1 MFDPQWRRRSL
12 AALDER
18 FDVIVI
24 GGGITGTG
32 VFFDAAQRG
41 LRTLLVERD
50 DIASGTSSRSS
61 KLVHG
66 GLRYLKQM
74 HFRITAMA
82 ARERDRM
89 AVLNPMLVEPL
100 RFVYPANRGDKMPS
114 WQVDLGLWMYD
125 RLTRKRHRHRHL
137 DVDDLERM
145 VPGMATDDLEQ
156 AYSYGD
162 ARTDDARLTLAV
174 AATGY
179 AYGGHLLTRAEV
191 RDLTRNADGR
201 IDGVVVEDLEAGG
214 SRRVKGRVVVNA
226 AGVWVDDLRQQ
237 CGLGAPRVRPSRG
250 VHIVLPTA
258 RLPVRAAAMVPSPD
272 DGRPIFLIPHPE
284 GVLVGTTDIYHDGSK
299 RDPRPTRDE
308 VDYLLRAM
316 ATHFPGNGLAVDDV
330 VGAFAGLRPILDSH
344 TDNPSDAS
352 REEDIWEEEGMVSV
366 AGGKLTTWR
375 PTAEDVVD
383 EVVRH
388 LPDERA
394 DTVHKCYT
402 KGTPLVGYAPLDL
415 AGTLESLH
423 GLRPEIASAM
433 ARRLRR
439 DALWAPHL
447 ARDERELL
455 PLVDGGDLCAAEVRC
470 HLGHGAVLRLEDL
483 LLRRARLGMWQP
495 RLAAD
500 VAPMLRSIFEQE
512 LGWDGARWSREL
524 DAWEQAAEAWSPA
537 GIVA

>member
-1 MFDPQWRRRSL
+1 MFDPHWRRRSL
-12 AALDER
+12 AALDET

-24 GGGITGTG
+24 GGGITGCG
-32 VFFDAAQRG
+32 VFFDASQRG
-41 LRTLLVERD
+41 LSTLLVERQ

-89 AVLNPMLVEPL
+89 AVLNPTLVEPL
-100 RFVYPANRGDKMPS
+100 RFVYPSNRGDKMPS

-125 RLTRKRHRHRHL
+125 RLTRKRNRHRHL
-137 DVDDLERM
+137 ETEDLERL
-145 VPGMATDDLEQ
+145 VPGMATDEIEQ
-156 AYSYGD
+156 AFSYAD

-179 AYGGHLLTRAEV
+179 AYGGFMLTRTAV
-191 RDLTRNADGR
+191 RDLTRNVDGR
-201 IDGVVVEDLEAGG
+201 IDGVVVDDLEAGG
-214 SRRVKGRVVVNA
+214 SREIRARVVVNA

-237 CGLGAPRVRPSRG
+237 CRLGDPRVRPSRG
-250 VHIVLPTA
+250 VHIVLSSA

-272 DGRPIFLIPHPE
+272 DARPIFLIPHAE
-284 GVLVGTTDIYHDGSK
+284 GVLVGTTDIYHDGPRS
-299 RDPRPTRDE
+299 DPRATRAE

-316 ATHFPGNGLAVDDV
+316 ATHFPDNALTTDDV
-330 VGAFAGLRPILDSH
+330 VGVFAGLRPILDSH

-375 PTAEDVVD
+375 PTAEEVVD
-383 EVVRH
+383 EVLRN

-394 DTVHKCYT
+394 EAAFSCYT

-415 AGTLESLH
+415 ADRLATLH
-423 GLRPEIASAM
+423 GLVPDVASGM

-447 ARDERELL
+447 ARGARELE

-470 HLGHGAVLRLEDL
+470 HLTHGAVLRLEDL
-483 LLRRARLGMWQP
+483 LLRRARLGMWEP
-495 RLAAD
+495 EAAL
-500 VAPMLRSIFEQE
+500 VIAPTLRRYFEEE
-512 LGWDGARWSREL
+512 LGWDHSRWDREL
-524 DAWEQAAEAWSPA
+524 ESFTGAAEAWSPK
-537 GIVA
+537 GVVD